1 MPLLLLLLIWAGMTV
16 GCLTPASCQ
25 TSPETPLQSRQ
36 PSYVMDTARP
46 AAQINADYPHDIQL
60 LHPSGDT
67 VSSAEVLP
75 TGKPVMLLFWL
86 TTCYP
91 CRMELEALA
100 KVWPQWKDSLDFE
113 LVAISTDFARNYPAF
128 LERVAEQQWPWP
140 AYVDLNREFSRIL
153 PGGLNGLPQTFF
165 LDAGGQI
172 RGHKRKFRPGD
183 EAELFRMLQEAARS
197 E

>member
-1 MPLLLLLLIWAGMTV
+1 MTLLIAGMMTL
-16 GCLTPASCQ
+16 GMASVPGQ

-36 PSYVMDTARP
+36 PAYVMDTARP
-46 AAQINADYPHDIQL
+46 AEKINAVYPHDILL
-60 LHPSGDT
+60 LHPAGDT

-100 KVWPQWKDSLDFE
+100 RVWPQWKDSLDFE
-113 LVAISTDFARNYPAF
+113 LVAISTDFSKNYPAF
-128 LERVAEQQWPWP
+128 RERVAEQQWPWP
-140 AYVDLNREFSRIL
+140 AYADLNREFSRIL

-165 LDAGGQI
+165 LDARGQI

-183 EAELFRMLQEAARS
+183 EAELFRMLQEAARG